1 MTSSSPSLLRPAA
14 AHKRRQIADSLR
26 GMLAEMK
33 PGDRLPAVTDLEKH
47 FGAAKATVVAAVA
60 ELQAEGL
67 VVCRQGSGT
76 FVVQTEQGSQTRQTA
91 KTGMERRPRVGRVL
105 VTSGPIGGSDIF
117 SAMAATLE
125 AEMRALGY
133 DPVLHFDRAADLRLA
148 YVKKRWEEGA
158 VDGYIHIGSLTQNVT
173 FPVGIPGVVVGEL
186 LEEAVAEVPVHQ
198 VVVDNV
204 GGGRLMGEYLWGLG
218 HRRVALVAKHNLYPA
233 ALRFEGLSQAIVEC
247 GGKRE
252 DASLV
257 LFDWNNSA
265 HSDIPTLDTGLR
277 SLLEGENPP
286 TALFFGNDLI
296 AFPAMLTLL
305 TWGYRIP
312 QDISVVSFDDTPGMA
327 SHTRPALTGI
337 RMPTLALGAL
347 AVQTLHQAIGEPSLP
362 FRRTRLPAD
371 LIIRESAAP
380 PAFPSD
386 RLKE

>member
-1 MTSSSPSLLRPAA
+1 
-14 AHKRRQIADSLR
+14 
-26 GMLAEMK
+26 
-33 PGDRLPAVTDLEKH
+33 
-47 FGAAKATVVAAVA
+47 
-60 ELQAEGL
+60 
-67 VVCRQGSGT
+67 
-76 FVVQTEQGSQTRQTA
+76 
-91 KTGMERRPRVGRVL
+91 
-105 VTSGPIGGSDIF
+105 
-117 SAMAATLE
+117 MAATLE
-125 AEMRALGY
+125 AEMRSLGY
-133 DPVLHFDRAADLRLA
+133 DPVLHFERAADLRLA
-148 YVKKRWEEGA
+148 YAQKRWEEGA
-158 VDGYIHIGSLTQNVT
+158 VDGFIHIGSLTQDVA
-173 FPVGIPGVVVGEL
+173 FPPGVPGVVVGEL
-186 LEEAVAEVPVHQ
+186 LEESAAEAPVHQ

-204 GGGRLMGEYLWGLG
+204 GGGKLMGEYLWGLG
-218 HRRVALVAKHNLYPA
+218 HRRIALVAKHNLYPA
-233 ALRFEGLSQAIVEC
+233 ALRFEGLSQAILGC

-257 LFDWNNSA
+257 LMDWNNSA

-277 SLLEGENPP
+277 SLLDSENPP

-362 FRRTRLPAD
+362 FRRLRLPAE

-380 PAFPSD
+380 PVAAPSG
-386 RLKE
+386 L

>member
-1 MTSSSPSLLRPAA
+1 
-14 AHKRRQIADSLR
+14 
-26 GMLAEMK
+26 MLANMK
-33 PGDRLPAVTDLEKH
+33 AGDRLPSVTDLEKH

-67 VVCRQGSGT
+67 IVCRQGSGT
-76 FVVQTEQGSQTRQTA
+76 FVLQTGVAGAERQTA
-91 KTGMERRPRVGRVL
+91 TARHPRAGRIL
-105 VTSGPIGGSDIF
+105 MTSGPIGSSDIF

-125 AEMRALGY
+125 AEMRGLGY
-133 DPVLHFDRAADLRLA
+133 DPVLHFERAAEMRLA
-148 YVKKRWEEGA
+148 YAQKRWEEGA
-158 VDGYIHIGSLTQNVT
+158 VDGFIHIGSLTQNVT
-173 FPVGIPGVVVGEL
+173 FPTGVPGVVVGEL
-186 LEEAVAEVPVHQ
+186 REESAAEVPVHQ

-204 GGGRLMGEYLWGLG
+204 GGGRLIGEYLWGLG
-218 HRRVALVAKHNLYPA
+218 HRRIALIAKHNLYPA

-257 LFDWNNSA
+257 LIDWNNSA

-277 SLLEGENPP
+277 SLLESENPP

-347 AVQTLHQAIGEPSLP
+347 AVQTLHQSIEEPSHS
-362 FRRTRLPAD
+362 FRRLRLPAE
-371 LIIRESAAP
+371 LIVRESAAP
-380 PAFPSD
+380 PTPASSG
-386 RLKE
+386 R